1 MLRFLITVLAAA
13 GCAHGAV
20 LLRNAAKGL
29 PLTVGSA
36 TPANLLDGATYSAV
50 LSANY
55 DLYVRF
61 LRLSVLTSPPSRRR
75 ALTTCASSR
84 PPRAL
89 SLRPSTQHA
98 HCARCVVHTTRSIYY
113 CTAHTSSSLRRARI
127 PHHLHISPHGL
138 PHPLLHFFASLPLR
152 LSALPLGVFTDGRKR
167 MQVGRH

>member
-61 LRLSVLTSPPSRRR
+61 LR
-75 ALTTCASSR
+75 
-84 PPRAL
+84 
-89 SLRPSTQHA
+89 
-98 HCARCVVHTTRSIYY
+98 RSILQ
-113 CTAHTSSSLRRARI
+113 A
-127 PHHLHISPHGL
+127 
-138 PHPLLHFFASLPLR
+138 PLR
-152 LSALPLGVFTDGRKR
+152 AGGL
-167 MQVGRH
+167 